1 MRALPLGGI
10 SYVHTRSHKV
20 QRKKN
25 MSVPAQNAHA
35 NPALSHGPW
44 TATSRRRAG
53 LWRDLQLG
61 KTIKAGVRIF
71 DEEHTTEI
79 NICSDERL
87 RRGRT
92 MGVEW

>member
-1 MRALPLGGI
+1 MRALPLDGI
-10 SYVHTRSHKV
+10 SYVHARSHKV

-35 NPALSHGPW
+35 NPALPRAMDCDIAKTGRPVEGPP
-44 TATSRRRAG
+44 T
-53 LWRDLQLG
+53 G
-61 KTIKAGVRIF
+61 KPINAGVRTS

-92 MGVEW
+92 MCVER